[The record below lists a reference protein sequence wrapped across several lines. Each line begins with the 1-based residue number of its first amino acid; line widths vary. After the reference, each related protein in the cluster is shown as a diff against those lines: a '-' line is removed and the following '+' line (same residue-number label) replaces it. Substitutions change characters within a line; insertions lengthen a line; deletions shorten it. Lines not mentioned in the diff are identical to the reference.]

1 MKAKLGLRK
10 ALSLCLTFSIIAT
23 CSMVSLAASPKTAG
37 ELQLAG
43 KTANGSLPFAIVN
56 GESSNSGRS
65 IFSSSTITTPEG
77 VFATL
82 NLGKA
87 GIIEVAPN
95 SSIQIAFD
103 DNKISGTIASG
114 SVKVVSAANAA
125 SFVNA
130 SGEAINVRTG
140 ETATAAG
147 KAQDDDDDDDDAGS
161 AWWLWAIVVGGA
173 SAGIIW
179 AATKESNTINLGGG
193 GTVISP
199 TR

>member
-1 MKAKLGLRK
+1 
-10 ALSLCLTFSIIAT
+10 
-23 CSMVSLAASPKTAG
+23 MVSLAASPKTAG
-37 ELQLAG
+37 ELQLTG

-65 IFSSSTITTPEG
+65 IFTSSTITTPEG

-95 SSIQIAFD
+95 SSIKIAFD
-103 DNKISGTIASG
+103 DSNISGTIALG

-125 SFVNA
+125 NFVNA
-130 SGEAINVRTG
+130 SGEALNVRTG

-147 KAQDDDDDDDDAGS
+147 KAQDDDDNDGGS

-173 SAGIIW
+173 SAGLIW
-179 AATKESNTINLGGG
+179 AATRDSNTISLGGG
-193 GTVISP
+193 STVISP
-199 TR
+199 IR

>member
-23 CSMVSLAASPKTAG
+23 CSFVSLANSPRTAG
-37 ELQLAG
+37 ELQLTG
-43 KTANGSLPFAIVN
+43 KGANGSLPYAIVN
-56 GESSNSGRS
+56 GENSNSGRS

-103 DNKISGTIASG
+103 SNSISGTISAG
-114 SVKVVSAANAA
+114 SLTVVSAANDAR
-125 SFVNA
+125 FVNPT
-130 SGEAINVRTG
+130 GETLTVRTG
-140 ETATAAG
+140 EIATAAG
-147 KAQDDDDDDDDAGS
+147 KAQDDDDDDDGGS

-179 AATKESNTINLGGG
+179 AATRDSNTISLGGG

>member
-1 MKAKLGLRK
+1 MKANLGLRK

-37 ELQLAG
+37 ELQLTG

-65 IFSSSTITTPEG
+65 IFTSSTITTPEG

-95 SSIQIAFD
+95 SSIKIAFD
-103 DNKISGTIASG
+103 DSNISGTIALG

-125 SFVNA
+125 NFVNA
-130 SGEAINVRTG
+130 SGEALNVRTG

-147 KAQDDDDDDDDAGS
+147 KAQDDDDNDGGS

-173 SAGIIW
+173 SAGLIW
-179 AATKESNTINLGGG
+179 AATRDSNTISLGGG
-193 GTVISP
+193 STVISP